1 MKIINLKINDRV
13 YKYFMWFLE
22 RFDKDEIQII
32 NEEDEFL
39 SVKEY
44 LRKEL
49 DSLEKGKAEFISI
62 DELGNELEETIRKNE
77 G

>member
-32 NEEDEFL
+32 NEDDEFL

-49 DSLEKGKAEFISI
+49 DNLEKGEAEFISI
-62 DELGNELEETIRKNE
+62 DELDNALEETIRKNE